1 MVSSKY
7 LFDVLLCLQS
17 CTVPGASDGDGGDA
31 GGEDDGAGFGCV
43 GHGSLGTMSIA
54 EGSHEDGL
62 EVESR
67 WE

>member
-1 MVSSKY
+1 MVLLKY
-7 LFDVLLCLQS
+7 LFDILLCFQS
-17 CTVPGASDGDGGDA
+17 GTVPGASDGGGGDA

-43 GHGSLGTMSIA
+43 GHGSLGAMSIA

-62 EVESR
+62 GVESR

>member
-1 MVSSKY
+1 MVSLKY
-7 LFDVLLCLQS
+7 LFDILLCLQS
-17 CTVPGASDGDGGDA
+17 CTVPGASDGGGGDA

-43 GHGSLGTMSIA
+43 GHGSLGAMSIA
-54 EGSHEDGL
+54 HEDGL